1 MKKHR
6 VIAILIILAAVAAT
20 VTWRLRPRQLPNEE
34 CSAIFLRY
42 KDNDHIK
49 TAFIK
54 DFPINDSITVDVTTL
69 QATDS
74 VGWATLVEDCKLNL
88 TEFEQYKHLFKGK
101 DYVILWSAYRGDPG
115 AGIDPQRT
123 NYSNYQPDDSIE
135 TEECTA
141 SLSNH
146 NTTYASST
154 PSPTPKEKPYS
165 QTNSII

>member
-1 MKKHR
+1 M
-6 VIAILIILAAVAAT
+6 IIILA
-20 VTWRLRPRQLPNEE
+20 RQLPNEE

-74 VGWATLVEDCKLNL
+74 VGWATLVKDCKLNL

-141 SLSNH
+141 SLTNH
-146 NTTYASST
+146 NVCIFHTFTYAERKAVFSNQFN
-154 PSPTPKEKPYS
+154 YMIS
-165 QTNSII
+165 QNK